1 MKQTQLKIVSSQG
14 RYGYAECPEGVKS
27 NISVGNFNAGENLL
41 RVLFTTAQAA
51 ADAVG
56 KLVDVLYAGRGT
68 DGLEQ
73 IQVKGAVKARNLERK
88 QAQYG
93 AAFQDAAIFKQA
105 AAEYGIELTREEILA
120 QAEKALI
127 RQREAAA
134 NRPKITMSQTGG
146 SIFNLNAPVSEKES
160 AGALEK

>member
-1 MKQTQLKIVSSQG
+1 MKKLKIVSSQG
-14 RYGYAECPEGVKS
+14 RYGYANCPENIPS
-27 NISVGNFNAGENLL
+27 NIGVGQFNAGQKLL
-41 RVLFTTAQAA
+41 RVLFANAQAA

-56 KLVDVLYAGRGT
+56 KEVEIKYAGRNSDGT
-68 DGLEQ
+68 EN
-73 IQVKGAVKARNLERK
+73 IQVSGAVKARNLERK
-88 QAQYG
+88 VAQYG